1 MRFPVRGLIAA
12 LSLAALPVASNAAV
26 FVGVS
31 VGIAPPALPVYVQP
45 PCPAPGYIWIP
56 GYWAWDDEEYYWV
69 PGTWELAPAVGFLW
83 TPGYWGWGDGFYL
96 WHAGYW
102 GPHVGFYGGINYG
115 FGYFGRGFEGG
126 YWRGN
131 EFYYNRSVTNVN
143 VTNITNVYNHTVVN
157 EPGVSR
163 VSFHGGAGGVAVRPT
178 AAEMAVEHERHIGV
192 TAMQRQHE
200 QMARS
205 DSSLRASVNGGR
217 PAIAATPRPAV
228 FSGHGVIAARG
239 ASPAGQR
246 TDRPRQTQRPA
257 LAERSGGPRTD
268 RPPQALRP
276 ADPRPPVHQAA
287 RPTMNPQYRDQGQ
300 YRGNAA
306 APGGGGPA
314 MHAGGGRAP
323 QAAPPPGAQH
333 PQAQHPQAQHPQAQ
347 HPGAQHT
354 AAEREQRERG
364 H

>member
-1 MRFPVRGLIAA
+1 
-12 LSLAALPVASNAAV
+12 
-26 FVGVS
+26 
-31 VGIAPPALPVYVQP
+31 
-45 PCPAPGYIWIP
+45 
-56 GYWAWDDEEYYWV
+56 
-69 PGTWELAPAVGFLW
+69 
-83 TPGYWGWGDGFYL
+83 
-96 WHAGYW
+96 
-102 GPHVGFYGGINYG
+102 
-115 FGYFGRGFEGG
+115 GG

-192 TAMQRQHE
+192 TALQRQHE

-205 DSSLRASVNGGR
+205 DKSLRAAVNGGR
-217 PAIAATPRPAV
+217 PAIAA
-228 FSGHGVIAARG
+228 
-239 ASPAGQR
+239 
-246 TDRPRQTQRPA
+246 
-257 LAERSGGPRTD
+257 
-268 RPPQALRP
+268 
-276 ADPRPPVHQAA
+276 
-287 RPTMNPQYRDQGQ
+287 
-300 YRGNAA
+300 
-306 APGGGGPA
+306 APGEGGPA

-333 PQAQHPQAQHPQAQ
+333 PGAQ
-347 HPGAQHT
+347 HPGAQHPGAQHPEAQHP